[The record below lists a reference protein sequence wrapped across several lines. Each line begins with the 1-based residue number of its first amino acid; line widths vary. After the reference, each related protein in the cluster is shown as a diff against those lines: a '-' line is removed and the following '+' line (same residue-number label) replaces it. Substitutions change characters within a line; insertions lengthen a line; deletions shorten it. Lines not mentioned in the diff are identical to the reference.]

1 MKKIQGPIVKPSCFI
16 SFQQPWFAWSRSLFS
31 GPELLVGHM
40 PRQLVSRVFS
50 TETLAAGLQLV
61 KTEAGMSDLSDLN
74 PEELEA
80 ELRALEAGQL
90 PQECTCVCVYI

>member
-1 MKKIQGPIVKPSCFI
+1 
-16 SFQQPWFAWSRSLFS
+16 
-31 GPELLVGHM
+31 M

-90 PQECTCVCVYI
+90 PQECTCVCVYIRPLIPHMSKTL

>member
-1 MKKIQGPIVKPSCFI
+1 
-16 SFQQPWFAWSRSLFS
+16 
-31 GPELLVGHM
+31 M
-40 PRQLVSRVFS
+40 PRQLLSRVYS

-61 KTEAGMSDLSDLN
+61 KTEAGMSDLSDLK

-90 PQECTCVCVYI
+90 SQ

>member
-1 MKKIQGPIVKPSCFI
+1 
-16 SFQQPWFAWSRSLFS
+16 
-31 GPELLVGHM
+31 M

-90 PQECTCVCVYI
+90 PQECMCVCIYKTINTPYVQNSMMYCRCMCVCVCVRV